1 MTIRDLNNPFNRYS
15 LLLSS
20 PHQLICWLQKE
31 SLLVDIIRCERY
43 DDDCH
48 LGVQERVIGGFV
60 WHCRSRHEI
69 SIRRHSIFSKSP
81 FHLQDINFVITY
93 AEGQSLWKCSEAA
106 GIGYGSTAVD
116 WGSFCRDLFM
126 EYYVR
131 EIRDVKLS
139 GQVEMGGVFVE
150 ISSWSITFVK
160 LETLNYLDKWK
171 WGGVFVEISS
181 WSITFVKLETL
192 NYLDKWKWGEFLS
205 RSLHGVLR
213 S

>member
-139 GQVEMGGVFVE
+139 GQVEMDGRRTKYHRGDPRGLKIWIFG
-150 ISSWSITFVK
+150 
-160 LETLNYLDKWK
+160 LNYFHNQSNFSPRGLKLD
-171 WGGVFVEISS
+171 
-181 WSITFVKLETL
+181 
-192 NYLDKWKWGEFLS
+192 NM
-205 RSLHGVLR
+205 
-213 S
+213 